1 MKKLDSCAL
10 DWLFCQAY
18 TKIGFRLQTLPTM
31 RRKMITPRKFIRPS
45 FVYLIE
51 KKRDGGE
58 FSQDEIRY
66 LVDSIMDSKLKPY
79 QLAALAMA
87 IYFQG
92 MSAQE
97 TATLTEEMMIS
108 GEVIDLSQITKPKV
122 DKYSTGGVGDKT
134 SLVLAPLA
142 AAAGVVMP
150 VMNGVDEEFVI
161 SNLDKLSAIPGFNK
175 SMDLDQFVKQLS
187 TVNCAIVEQAEEIA
201 PVDEVFYQ
209 MRRKTATIP
218 SLPLITGSVL
228 SRKLAQGSE
237 GLVVDVKWGN
247 GSFIKDIDQARQL
260 ARSITRVGRS
270 LRRRCVALVTTMN
283 QPLGDS
289 VGTGLE
295 IKEAIELLRGGGP
308 EDLQELVLKLGM
320 EIVRLAGVAGST
332 LSAKQTVLRHLN
344 DGSALDRFKQMIEA
358 QGGDTDFIDHPEKLP
373 EAKYIRKLPAPKRG
387 YVHTINAGMIARG
400 VQNLAQDKRGVYDP
414 FAGVSQIRKV
424 GTQVKQGE
432 ALMMIH
438 YNDEARLE
446 GALEYLRSAYRLAPK
461 RPNPPALIA
470 ERVA

>member
-1 MKKLDSCAL
+1 MRKK
-10 DWLFCQAY
+10 
-18 TKIGFRLQTLPTM
+18 I
-31 RRKMITPRKFIRPS
+31 ITTRKFVKPS
-45 FVYLIE
+45 FAFLIE

-58 FSQDEIRY
+58 FTQDEIRY
-66 LVDSIMDSKLKPY
+66 IVDSIYDKALPPH
-79 QLAALAMA
+79 QLAALCTV

-97 TATLTEEMMIS
+97 TAVLAEEMMLS
-108 GEVIDLSQITKPKV
+108 GEVIDLSRITKPKI

-134 SLVLAPLA
+134 SLVLVPLA
-142 AAAGVVMP
+142 AACGVVIP
-150 VMNGVDEEFVI
+150 NMNGVDEEFVI
-161 SNLDKLSAIPGFNK
+161 SNLDKLSAIPGFNPK
-175 SMDLDQFVKQLS
+175 MSLDAF
-187 TVNCAIVEQAEEIA
+187 VEQLNTVGCTIAEQSSLIA
-201 PVDEVFYQ
+201 PVDDVLYQ
-209 MRRKTATIP
+209 MRQQTATIP

-247 GSFIKDIDQARQL
+247 GSFIRDVEQAKQL

-270 LRRRCVALVTTMN
+270 MKRRCVALVTDMN
-283 QPLGDS
+283 QPLGDC

-295 IKEAIELLRGGGP
+295 IQEAIALLKGEGP

-332 LSAKQTVLRHLN
+332 LSAKQTVQRALK
-344 DGSALDRFKQMIEA
+344 DGVALDKFKEMIEA
-358 QGGDTDFIDHPEKLP
+358 QGGKTAYIDDPEKFP
-373 EAKYIRKLPAPKRG
+373 KAKHVRKLPAPKRG

-400 VQNLAQDKRGVYDP
+400 VQLLATGNGKSKKMDP
-414 FAGVSQIRKV
+414 AVGVSEIRKV

-432 ALMMIH
+432 PLMMIH
-438 YNDEARLE
+438 YNDESVME
-446 GALEYLRSAYRLAPK
+446 SALDYLKQAYRLAPK
-461 RPNPPALIA
+461 RPNPPELIV